1 MARTA
6 LLSGRALN
14 GRYELDELIG
24 EGTFGRVYRGRDL
37 RLERL
42 VAIKVIKP
50 WWTEDPDWARSFE
63 REAQLMAR
71 VSHPGIVQIYDI
83 GYAGEGLY
91 YVAELVDGQSL
102 ADRLREGSLSA
113 GEARGIPAGEARGI
127 AEQLCRALAQA
138 HAKRVVHRDVKPA
151 NVLIAPDG
159 RVKIGDFGIARLA
172 EGTTDGASGMGGA
185 GGTIVGTPRYMA
197 PEQARGR
204 PTSPATDVYG
214 VGVVLYEMLAGRPPF
229 TERAAVE
236 LALRHVSDP
245 PPPLP
250 ARTPSA
256 LVEIVERAL
265 AKDPADR
272 YPSAREMAD
281 ALADA
286 GATERRAAP
295 EGVAPP
301 LAAEPSDGA
310 RVAARGDGPPR
321 TRVKRLSPRR
331 NVNPPE
337 SRRYRALLAGVVLIL
352 AGLITGAILF
362 ASGAVRVPDLRG
374 AGRATVARRLQALG
388 LHARFATT
396 YSQAPTG
403 RAITQSPAPGVHVGD
418 GSTIAVTLSAGPPPV
433 SVPSLVGQTQSSAET
448 TLSQDGLKP
457 TATTIAAPGTAPG
470 IVVRQSPD
478 PGTSLPR
485 RSTVAL
491 SVAEYPRWRPLTSFT
506 GGHSVPFQIRGNRWQ
521 MVSNMS
527 YDGTC
532 LLIFFCSGPSVE
544 LINPSTGATIDQF
557 DLAEGNGKTHV
568 FNTGPGLYQI
578 NVTPGSDSASW
589 SVGVDD
595 YY

>member
-14 GRYELDELIG
+14 GRYGLDAVIG

-37 RLERL
+37 RLERQ

-91 YVAELVDGQSL
+91 YVAELVEGQSL
-102 ADRLREGSLSA
+102 ADRLREGSLS
-113 GEARGIPAGEARGI
+113 AGEARGI

-151 NVLIAPDG
+151 NVLLTPDG

-172 EGTTDGASGMGGA
+172 ESTTDGA
-185 GGTIVGTPRYMA
+185 GGTIAGTPRYMA

-250 ARTPSA
+250 AGTPPA
-256 LVEIVERAL
+256 LAKIVERAL
-265 AKDPADR
+265 AKDPAGR
-272 YPSAREMAD
+272 YPSAAEMAE
-281 ALADA
+281 ALARADA
-286 GATERRAAP
+286 AEHPGGTERPDATAVVALPAA
-295 EGVAPP
+295 ERSDGVA
-301 LAAEPSDGA
+301 A
-310 RVAARGDGPPR
+310 
-321 TRVKRLSPRR
+321 TQFKRISKRR
-331 NVNPPE
+331 NVNPAE
-337 SRRYRALLAGVVLIL
+337 SRRYRALLAGAVLIL
-352 AGLITGAILF
+352 AGLITGAILL

-374 AGRATVARRLQALG
+374 VGRATVTRRLRALG
-388 LHARFATT
+388 LHARFVAA
-396 YSQAPTG
+396 YSQAPVG
-403 RAITQSPAPGVHVGD
+403 RAIAQSPAPGVHVGD
-418 GSTIAVTLSAGPPPV
+418 GSTIGVTFSAGPPPV
-433 SVPSLVGQTQSSAET
+433 SVPALAGQRETAAET
-448 TLSQDGLKP
+448 TLNQDGLKA
-457 TATTIAAPGTAPG
+457 TATTVPAPGTAPG
-470 IVVRQSPD
+470 NVVRQSPG
-478 PGTSLPR
+478 PGTELPQ
-485 RSTVAL
+485 RSTVSL
-491 SVAEYPRWRPLTSFT
+491 SVAEYPRWRPLTSFS
-506 GGHSVPFQIRGNRWQ
+506 GGGGDGSGRSVPFQIRGNRWQ
-521 MVSNMS
+521 MVSSMS

-544 LINPSTGATIDQF
+544 VINPSTGATVDQF

-589 SVGVDD
+589 SIGTDD